1 MQTYIAYL
9 FNTRLGELQ
18 GRTFQSA
25 LNKAKKQ
32 YKSKQITIRTK
43 YTL

>member
-18 GRTFQSA
+18 GRTYQSA
-25 LNKAKKQ
+25 LNKAKRQ

-43 YTL
+43 Y

>member
-1 MQTYIAYL
+1 MTTYIAYL

-18 GRTFQSA
+18 GRTYQSA

-32 YKSKQITIRTK
+32 YKSKSITIRTK
-43 YTL
+43 Y

>member
-1 MQTYIAYL
+1 MTTYIAYL

-18 GRTFQSA
+18 GRTYQSH
-25 LNKAKKQ
+25 LTKLKRNTKVN
-32 YKSKQITIRTK
+32 SITIRTK

>member
-18 GRTFQSA
+18 GRTYQSA
-25 LNKAKKQ
+25 LNKAKKK

>member
-18 GRTFQSA
+18 GRTYQSA
-25 LNKAKKQ
+25 LNKAKRQ